1 MTQQMVRRDGGEVGT
16 RWGDPFAEFHRLNQ
30 EFNRLAQNVF
40 GQWPTWPTVAWQ
52 GFYTPLAD
60 IEELEDHYLV
70 EVELPGIRK
79 EDVSVEVQG
88 RRVIVEAERRERER
102 TGNFRTKTRTTG
114 RFHYEA
120 VLPSEIDE
128 SKISADLGD
137 GVLAVRLPKTET
149 VRKKKVEIR
158 SS

>member
-88 RRVIVEAERRERER
+88 RRFVVEAEHRERER
-102 TGNFRTKTRTTG
+102 KGDFRTKTRTTG
-114 RFHYEA
+114 RLHYEA

-128 SKISADLGD
+128 STISAELND
-137 GVLAVRLPKTET
+137 GILAVRLPKAET
-149 VRKKKVEIR
+149 ARKKKVEIR